1 MPGEQSN
8 AAAQE
13 PSDRRCFVV
22 MGFGVKTDLATGRKL
37 DLDKSYKNMIKPVVE
52 ANGLKCVRAD
62 EIRHSGTIDVPM
74 YEQLLTADV
83 VIADLST
90 ANPNA
95 LYELGIRHAL
105 RPYTTIVVSENKLP
119 YPFDLNHVLISG
131 YTHLGEDIGFDEV
144 MRFREELGQTLDAV
158 LQKPSVDSPIYTFLQ
173 ELQPPAL
180 RRQVEE
186 AMQQVAGAAAEAA
199 QAAEANRPAPSP
211 DDPTLSTLIAQGEQA
226 IKDSRFD
233 AAKALFGAALQI
245 GRRAGEATGAA
256 LLQDPYLHQRL
267 VLATYKAKQ
276 PNEAA
281 ALDEALLLLAPLQP
295 EVSNDPETVGLAG
308 AIEKRLFDQG
318 RGAEHLDR
326 AIRYYG
332 RGYYLRDD
340 WYNGINLAYLLTLR
354 ADTAPEVSDN
364 ERIADLVWA
373 NRIRRE
379 VLALS
384 ERDLQAIR
392 SRSRS
397 PEQSEKFG
405 VDQRASYLEQEFWCL
420 ATKAEAYVGLGN
432 VEAFEAAKAEAVAL
446 EPADWMLATLDT
458 QVERLKLLL
467 GSRGHLLLGGSTAH

>member
-1 MPGEQSN
+1 MSDGQGN
-8 AAAQE
+8 AAAQR
-13 PSDRRCFVV
+13 PLHRRCFVV
-22 MGFGVKTDLATGRKL
+22 MGFGVKTDFATGRKL
-37 DLDKSYKNMIKPVVE
+37 DLDKSYRNMIKPVVE
-52 ANGLKCVRAD
+52 AKGIECVRAD
-62 EIRHSGTIDVPM
+62 EIRHSGSIDVPM

-83 VIADLST
+83 VVADLST

-105 RPYTTIVVSENKLP
+105 RPHTTIVVSENKLP
-119 YPFDLNHVLISG
+119 YPFDLNHVRITS
-131 YTHLGEDIGFDEV
+131 YTHLGEDIGFNEV
-144 MRFREELGQTLDAV
+144 MRFRDELDKTLDAV
-158 LQKPSVDSPIYTFLQ
+158 LKQPKVDSPIYAHLQ
-173 ELQPPAL
+173 GLEPPAL

-186 AMQQVAGAAAEAA
+186 AMQQVAGAVAEAA
-199 QAAEANRPAPSP
+199 QAAEANRSSAKP

-233 AAKALFGAALQI
+233 AAKTLFGAALQI
-245 GRRAGEATGAA
+245 GGHAGDATGAA
-256 LLQDPYLHQRL
+256 LLHDPYLHQRL

-281 ALDEALLLLAPLQP
+281 ALDEALRLLTPLQP

-354 ADTAPEVSDN
+354 ADKAPNASDN
-364 ERIADLVWA
+364 ERIADLIWA

-392 SRSRS
+392 ARSRGATQPVGLGAS
-397 PEQSEKFG
+397 
-405 VDQRASYLEQEFWCL
+405 QRVRDLEQEFWCL
-420 ATKAEAYVGLGN
+420 ASKAEAQFGLGDLQ
-432 VEAFEAAKAEAVAL
+432 AFEAAKAELGAL
-446 EPADWMLATLDT
+446 NPAQWMMDT
-458 QVERLKLLL
+458 FNSQIERLRELL
-467 GSRGHLLLGGSTAH
+467 SRRQQLLSG